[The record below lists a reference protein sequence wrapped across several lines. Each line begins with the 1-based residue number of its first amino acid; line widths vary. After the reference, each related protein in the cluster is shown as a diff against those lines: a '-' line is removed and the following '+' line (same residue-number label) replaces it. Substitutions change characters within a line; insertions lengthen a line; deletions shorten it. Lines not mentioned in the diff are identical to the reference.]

1 MTTRLSLWRVKVN
14 LEVTLYEGRYL
25 TDLEWRHLR

>member
-1 MTTRLSLWRVKVN
+1 MTTRLPLWRVKVN
-14 LEVTLYEGRYL
+14 PEVTLYESRYL